1 MIIHETLQSL
11 SQFGAAGLMGV
22 LWVWERTMTR
32 RREQQ
37 LTAMHE
43 RLAGERQQ
51 LRELMRLA
59 HRNTRAI
66 ERFDQTQNQL
76 RQLLERMHRD
86 DNQRAA

>member
-1 MIIHETLQSL
+1 MIDETLQSL
-11 SQFGAAGLMGV
+11 TQFGVAGLMGA

-37 LTAMHE
+37 LTAIHE
-43 RLAGERQQ
+43 RLVGERQQ

-76 RQLLERMHRD
+76 RDLLERMNRD
-86 DNQRAA
+86 GNQRAA